1 MRVIYGSAHRTHVHV
16 FKQGPAGPIAH
27 SHVAVRVAGFAAC
40 IEYFADVGR
49 DAVVP
54 MLTELSG
61 TAAAVLWAA
70 VLALAVLSVV
80 ALVAFVRERQRNA
93 LFNLALDNLVQGVS
107 MYDGRARLLLCNKR
121 YIEMSILPPE
131 NFRKGTP
138 LRDILVRRAK
148 IGAFAGNPDEYV
160 ARALKQAASGG
171 TEEKTFELEDGRTIS
186 VITRPVPDG
195 GWVSTHMDVTQQR
208 AAEKERDSL
217 RQGEQRRGAI
227 ETAIAAFRA
236 RVESMLMTVGQSAL
250 EMKSAAKSLLTTS
263 DHTMHRAET
272 ALHGSNEAS
281 VNIETTAA
289 AAEEM
294 SASIKEI
301 SRRLS
306 QASEVVRGAATDATA
321 TNSDIAGL
329 ARIAQ
334 RIGDV
339 VKLIQDI
346 AEQTNLLAL
355 NATIEAARAGDA
367 GRGFAVVASEVKSL
381 AVQTARATEEIT
393 REISSVQGA
402 TSEAVSAIR
411 AITERMQDISM
422 HTSEVA
428 GAIEQQEMATGE
440 ISHNVAGAAASS
452 KAVVAALGEV
462 AGGITQTRSSAQTVL
477 AASVEVEQA
486 TVTLRAE
493 VERFLGEVAA

>member
-1 MRVIYGSAHRTHVHV
+1 MLNDLAT
-16 FKQGPAGPIAH
+16 AG
-27 SHVAVRVAGFAAC
+27 
-40 IEYFADVGR
+40 
-49 DAVVP
+49 VVLLP
-54 MLTELSG
+54 M
-61 TAAAVLWAA
+61 
-70 VLALAVLSVV
+70 ALAALSVA
-80 ALVAFVRERQRNA
+80 ALAALVRERRRNTLLDAA
-93 LFNLALDNLVQGVS
+93 LENLVQGVS
-107 MYDGRARLLLCNKR
+107 MYDGRARLVLCNKR
-121 YIEMSILPPE
+121 YIEMSILPAE
-131 NFRKGTP
+131 NFRPGTP
-138 LRDILVRRAK
+138 LRQILARRAK
-148 IGAFAGNPDEYV
+148 IGAFAGDPDEYV
-160 ARALKQAASGG
+160 AAALSQAASGR

-186 VITRPVPDG
+186 VITRPLPDG
-195 GWVSTHMDVTQQR
+195 GWVSTHTDVTQQR

-217 RQGEQRRGAI
+217 RQREQRRDAI
-227 ETAIAAFRA
+227 EAAIAAFRA
-236 RVESMLMTVGQSAL
+236 RVESMLLTVGRSAL
-250 EMKSAAKSLLTTS
+250 EMKSAATSLLTTS
-263 DHTMHRAET
+263 DHTLHRAES

-281 VNIETTAA
+281 VNIEITAA

-301 SRRLS
+301 SRRLA
-306 QASEVVRGAATDATA
+306 QASEVVRGAAADATT

-393 REISSVQGA
+393 REISSVQGS
-402 TSEAVSAIR
+402 TGEAVAAIR
-411 AITERMQDISM
+411 AITERMQDISV
-422 HTSEVA
+422 HTSEVV
-428 GAIEQQEMATGE
+428 GAIEQQELATGE

-477 AASVEVEQA
+477 AASEEVENA

-493 VERFLGEVAA
+493 VERFLGEVAPNAQRPAA

>member
-1 MRVIYGSAHRTHVHV
+1 
-16 FKQGPAGPIAH
+16 
-27 SHVAVRVAGFAAC
+27 
-40 IEYFADVGR
+40 
-49 DAVVP
+49 

-61 TAAAVLWAA
+61 TPAVLLLFAA
-70 VLALAVLSVV
+70 PAFAALSVV
-80 ALVAFVRERQRNA
+80 MLVALVRERRRNA
-93 LFNLALDNLVQGVS
+93 LLEAALENLVQGVS

-121 YIEMSILPPE
+121 YIEMSFLPPD
-131 NFRKGTP
+131 NFRKGAP
-138 LRDILVRRAK
+138 LREILARRAK
-148 IGAFAGNPDEYV
+148 IGAFAGDPDEYV
-160 ARALKQAASGG
+160 AGALRHAATGR
-171 TEEKTFELEDGRTIS
+171 TEEKTFELEDGRTVS
-186 VITRPVPDG
+186 VITRPLADG
-195 GWVSTHMDVTQQR
+195 GWVSSHTDVTQQR

-217 RQGEQRRGAI
+217 RQREQRRDAI
-227 ETAIAAFRA
+227 EAAIAAFRA

-263 DHTMHRAET
+263 DHTLRRAET

-281 VNIETTAA
+281 ANIETTAA

-301 SRRLS
+301 SRRLA
-306 QASEVVRGAATDATA
+306 QASEVVRGAAADATA
-321 TNSDIAGL
+321 TNSDIVGL

-393 REISSVQGA
+393 REISSVQGS
-402 TSEAVSAIR
+402 TSEAVAAIR
-411 AITERMQDISM
+411 AITDRMQDISV
-422 HTSEVA
+422 HTSEVVS
-428 GAIEQQEMATGE
+428 AIEQQELATGE
-440 ISHNVAGAAASS
+440 ISHNVAGAAAGS

-477 AASVEVEQA
+477 AASEEVENA

-493 VERFLGEVAA
+493 VERFLGEVAQRPAA

>member
-1 MRVIYGSAHRTHVHV
+1 L
-16 FKQGPAGPIAH
+16 
-27 SHVAVRVAGFAAC
+27 AVRIAGVAAA
-40 IEYFADVGR
+40 IWVFADVAR
-49 DAVVP
+49 HAVSP
-54 MLTELSG
+54 MLSDLP
-61 TAAAVLWAA
+61 AAGVVFLIM
-70 VLALAVLSVV
+70 ALAFAALSVG
-80 ALVAFVRERQRNA
+80 ALAALVRERRRNA
-93 LFNLALDNLVQGVS
+93 LLNAALENLLQGVS
-107 MYDGRARLLLCNKR
+107 MYDGRARLVLCNKR
-121 YIEMSILPPE
+121 YMEMSILPPE
-131 NFRKGTP
+131 NFRQGTP
-138 LRDILVRRAK
+138 LREILVRRAK
-148 IGAFAGNPDEYV
+148 IGAFAGDPDEYV
-160 ARALKQAASGG
+160 GAALRQAASGR

-186 VITRPVPDG
+186 VITRPLAAG
-195 GWVSTHMDVTQQR
+195 GWVSTHTDVSQQR

-217 RQGEQRRGAI
+217 RQTEQHRDAI

-236 RVESMLMTVGQSAL
+236 RVESMLMTVAQGAL

-263 DHTMHRAET
+263 DHTLHRAES

-301 SRRLS
+301 SRRLA
-306 QASEVVRGAATDATA
+306 QASQVVQGAAADATA

-393 REISSVQGA
+393 REISSVQGS
-402 TSEAVSAIR
+402 TSDAVAAIR

-422 HTSEVA
+422 HTSEVV
-428 GAIEQQEMATGE
+428 GAIEQQELATGE
-440 ISHNVAGAAASS
+440 ISHNVAGAAAGS

-462 AGGITQTRSSAQTVL
+462 ASGITQTRSSAQTVL
-477 AASVEVEQA
+477 AASEEVENA